1 MYSYYLTETT
11 LAINFFKLFFL
22 VDGTFREYVNSVCF
36 KDCSSAW
43 RRKSR
48 MFRRASQ
55 ICLRFILM
63 WIMVLPLDL
72 GHVHTN
78 MFSFENAYFSLRFG
92 LPSTLRWHFCQGKR
106 RFLKTPFSHCSV
118 DCENGGLWKRCMLSH
133 VMHILPVDIYVY
145 RYI

>member
-1 MYSYYLTETT
+1 MSYIVIFTKMYQYFIFMYSYYLTETT

-106 RFLKTPFSHCSV
+106 HFRIVVWTVKTEAY
-118 DCENGGLWKRCMLSH
+118 ENDAC
-133 VMHILPVDIYVY
+133 
-145 RYI
+145 